1 MKDDTPLN
9 ARLTLSA
16 KEVGQRLGVCQRVA
30 QDMMTSGELPCILV
44 RGKRKVRLT
53 DLEAWLAAQPVLL
66 PGELG
71 HAS

>member
-1 MKDDTPLN
+1 MKNAPPLDIVL
-9 ARLTLSA
+9 ALSP
-16 KEVGQRLGVCQRVA
+16 QQVA
-30 QDMMTSGELPCILV
+30 QRIGISERIVRDMMKRGELPVILV
-44 RGKRKVRLT
+44 RSKRKVRLT